1 MIHKVMVLDV
11 IEFELG
17 GETYAMDIQIARE
30 IVEMLPI
37 TLIPRAPSHVGG
49 LLNLRGE
56 ITTILNIHK
65 LLGITPKK
73 EQKEQKIIVL
83 TPEAAEGSSVGIIVD
98 EVYSVLTVDEDTVDH
113 EASENNSEQIGQYIH
128 GIIKIHESDELHCE
142 GGETTS
148 SVSSITKL
156 LIWIDV
162 KQILADTAAEA

>member
-1 MIHKVMVLDV
+1 MVLDV

-73 EQKEQKIIVL
+73 EQREQKIIVL
-83 TPEAAEGSSVGIIVD
+83 TPEAADGSSVGIIVD
-98 EVYSVLTVDEDTVDH
+98 EVYSVLTVDESRVDH
-113 EASENNSEQIGQYIH
+113 EATENTGDQIGQYIH
-128 GIIKIHESDELHCE
+128 GIIKIHENDEVHGE
-142 GGETTS
+142 GQGDVS

-162 KQILADTAAEA
+162 KQILIDTAYEVN